1 MKYIDKIL
9 LLFALWFFPFA
20 TMAQTTTPHWSCNT
34 RTFEYGMGV
43 YFNLQKAGTSITSSD
58 YEVAA
63 FCGEECR
70 GISDVLN
77 LGDATIGYI
86 RVRSNVAKGDSIFF
100 KVYDKTSKE
109 ESNIFETIVFKSDS
123 LVGMP
128 SSSQVLRIREK
139 SVLKITIRDASK
151 IYGDQNP
158 KFEFTTEGAALEG
171 ELGFICF
178 ADSLSPIGTYSISAD
193 LTNVVNE
200 NVTVTNGNL
209 TVSQRVATFEWN
221 DTILTYNGKAQKPV
235 AVVDN
240 LVGTDKCDVTVTGE
254 QTNVG
259 KYTATATALSN
270 TNYKLPMN
278 VSQAFEIV
286 KADAQIEKAPTAKTG
301 LVYNREAQEL
311 VEAGLAVGGEMQY
324 SLDNISFS
332 ATIPTAIV
340 ANTYKVFFM
349 VVGDSNHN
357 NIDPQSLLV
366 AIDGPK
372 TVFAKSEDKVP
383 LEIRAV
389 VIDEDK
395 KEVQIDG
402 ISSNQNGGSVTL
414 PATIEGYTVTSIAS
428 NTFADKTF
436 VTDIYMP
443 DTEKPIKIDK
453 DALKID
459 DEHIAWIHTPLAL
472 LDDYALMLELK
483 QNFEALK
490 VVATVTP
497 VNKYWTLSCGV
508 DLIMP
513 DGLSIYICEL
523 KNGVEVQ
530 ITEIK
535 EDQFVID
542 GKHILKANN
551 GVLVFCKNE
560 RGGDQY
566 DLIANPGRQVSGMTP
581 AIYDAK
587 SYGSN
592 NQLEPVIESK
602 NYSPE
607 GYYVLKNNEFYAIA
621 DDDSKVPACKAVLR
635 VPSNV
640 SAARLLT
647 ICVGDGDTTGLDYLI
662 QKDSVNDKWY
672 NLNGQRI
679 ESPVES
685 GLYIK
690 NGKKVIIK

>member
-1 MKYIDKIL
+1 MKYFNRIQL
-9 LLFALWFFPFA
+9 LLAACLIC
-20 TMAQTTTPHWSCNT
+20 MAGKAQNESAHWTCNT
-34 RTFEYGMGV
+34 HAFEYEMGV
-43 YFNLQKAGTSITSSD
+43 YFDLQKAGKTITGAN

-63 FCGEECR
+63 FCGKECR
-70 GISDVLN
+70 GLAQVLMR
-77 LGDATIGYI
+77 GEVAIGYLRI
-86 RVRSNVAKGDSIFF
+86 RSNVAKGDSIFF
-100 KVYDKTSKE
+100 KVYDKTAKE

-128 SSSQVLRIREK
+128 SSPQVLRIREK
-139 SVLKITIRDASK
+139 AALKITIKDTSK

-158 KFEFTTEGAALEG
+158 KFEFTTEGTALEG
-171 ELGFICF
+171 ELGLICL

-235 AVVDN
+235 AVVNN

-270 TNYKLPMN
+270 NNYKMPAN
-278 VSQAFEIV
+278 VTQAFEIV
-286 KADAQIEKAPTAKTG
+286 KAEAQIEKAPTAKTG
-301 LVYNREAQEL
+301 LIYNREAQEL
-311 VEAGLAVGGEMQY
+311 VEAGAAEGGEMQY
-324 SLDNISFS
+324 SLDNKTYSIS
-332 ATIPTAIV
+332 IPTAII
-340 ANTYKVFFM
+340 ANTYEVFYM
-349 VVGDSNHN
+349 VIGDENHN
-357 NIDPQSLLV
+357 NSTPQSLFV
-366 AIDGPK
+366 TIDGPK
-372 TVFAKSEDKVP
+372 AVFEKTNDNTPS
-383 LEIRAV
+383 EIRAV
-389 VIDEDK
+389 VTDEDK

-402 ISSNQNGGSVTL
+402 ITASPNAGSVII
-414 PATIEGYTVTSIAS
+414 PSNIEGYTVTSIAS

-647 ICVGDGDTTGLDYLI
+647 ICVGNGDTTGLDYLI